1 MRNNREYH
9 PRCKSQHDEDRLKAI
24 GAAMRLVD
32 ERVGD
37 AAATLGDVIVDA
49 TDEGDDEK
57 YTNDERDG
65 ANGDKHLKGE
75 TRGSDRQ
82 HGEIRSKESRQP
94 SLAAAGGQNGCR
106 EGVGERGDLMGAALA
121 TAASAPREKDDADD
135 IALVPPSC
143 LPDFRS
149 HAIRR
154 GSERVV

>member
-1 MRNNREYH
+1 MTNKTEYH
-9 PRCKSQHDEDRLKAI
+9 PRCKSQHDEDRLEAI
-24 GAAMRLVD
+24 GSAMHLVD

-37 AAATLGDVIVDA
+37 AAATLGDVIRDA

-65 ANGDKHLKGE
+65 ANGDEHLEGE
-75 TRGSDRQ
+75 TRRSDRQ
-82 HGEIRSKESRQP
+82 HGEIRSKEGRQP
-94 SLAAAGGQNGCR
+94 SLGAAGGQDGCR

-121 TAASAPREKDDADD
+121 TAPHEKDDSDD
-135 IALVPPSC
+135 VALVPPSC
-143 LPDFRS
+143 LPDFRP